1 MLYMAFI
8 MVVLQFPTL
17 WKKKT
22 GKLPKDENYIVKKLG
37 LTISNG
43 GQSLYLAGI

>member
-1 MLYMAFI
+1 MAII
-8 MVVLQFPTL
+8 MVVVQFPTL
-17 WKKKT
+17 WKKT
-22 GKLPKDENYIVKKLG
+22 GKFPKDENYIVKRLG